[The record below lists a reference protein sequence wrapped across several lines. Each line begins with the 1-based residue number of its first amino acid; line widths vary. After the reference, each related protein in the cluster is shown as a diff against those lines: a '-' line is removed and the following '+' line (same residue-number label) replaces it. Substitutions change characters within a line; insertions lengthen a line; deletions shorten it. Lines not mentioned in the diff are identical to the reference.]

1 MASVVLCARRAANT
15 GLDVVV
21 AIPAAQTDD
30 ALADELERNAI
41 THIRGDLEDVLG
53 RFLGATQDLPS
64 GAVVVRLTADNMF
77 PDGAFVQRVVDEF
90 LSRELDYLG
99 THSPLDG
106 LPYGLSAEV
115 FSVDV
120 LRAAAQSAST
130 AHEREHV
137 TPWIRH
143 NCTTALFS
151 HENLGIEAQ
160 SHLRCTLD
168 SLPDYLCLQQVF
180 AGIDDPINITWADL
194 IARLRTLPN
203 TPVAAVPWSIVQG
216 KVQRRMVL
224 GTVQLGLAYGAANR
238 TGQPSLE
245 AAAEIVQ
252 QAIGHGVTCIDT
264 ARVYGDAEQRLGL
277 CLQGLCDRVTL
288 ITKLELPE
296 FPVGQVDRQSVRS
309 AVDASVFASCHAL
322 RVQQLDVLMLHRWA
336 HRYQYNGA
344 VWERLL
350 ELRDSGVIGQLGA
363 SLYTPVEA
371 LEAARDPDI
380 ACIQI
385 PFNLLDWR
393 WRDAGLQQALRVR
406 TDLVVH
412 ARSALLQGILAG
424 GVECWP
430 NIAGLRAQD
439 IIDQLDSLVVQL
451 NRQDR
456 ADLCLAYVRAHTWI
470 TSTVVGVETQR
481 QLLRNIDLFQQP
493 MLTQDEC
500 ARVEK
505 TLVNLPEDLLNP
517 SRWPLIQTRRAA
529 S

>member
-1 MASVVLCARRAANT
+1 
-15 GLDVVV
+15 
-21 AIPAAQTDD
+21 
-30 ALADELERNAI
+30 
-41 THIRGDLEDVLG
+41 
-53 RFLGATQDLPS
+53 
-64 GAVVVRLTADNMF
+64 
-77 PDGAFVQRVVDEF
+77 
-90 LSRELDYLG
+90 
-99 THSPLDG
+99 
-106 LPYGLSAEV
+106 
-115 FSVDV
+115 
-120 LRAAAQSAST
+120 
-130 AHEREHV
+130 
-137 TPWIRH
+137 
-143 NCTTALFS
+143 
-151 HENLGIEAQ
+151 
-160 SHLRCTLD
+160 
-168 SLPDYLCLQQVF
+168 
-180 AGIDDPINITWADL
+180 
-194 IARLRTLPN
+194 
-203 TPVAAVPWSIVQG
+203 
-216 KVQRRMVL
+216 
-224 GTVQLGLAYGAANR
+224 
-238 TGQPSLE
+238 
-245 AAAEIVQ
+245 
-252 QAIGHGVTCIDT
+252 
-264 ARVYGDAEQRLGL
+264 
-277 CLQGLCDRVTL
+277 
-288 ITKLELPE
+288 
-296 FPVGQVDRQSVRS
+296 
-309 AVDASVFASCHAL
+309 
-322 RVQQLDVLMLHRWA
+322 
-336 HRYQYNGA
+336 
-344 VWERLL
+344 